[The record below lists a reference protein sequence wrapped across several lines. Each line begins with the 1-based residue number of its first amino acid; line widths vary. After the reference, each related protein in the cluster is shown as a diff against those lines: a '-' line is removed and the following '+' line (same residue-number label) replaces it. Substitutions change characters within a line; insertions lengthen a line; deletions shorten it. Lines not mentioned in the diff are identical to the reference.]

1 MISPT
6 LNLLSEETLKVTTFV
21 SQLSTTPIAESD
33 LTVSPTI
40 KSWVSKNTSKDGN
53 RFCASIFPEEFTES
67 NVPGI
72 SLPTRR
78 SETLNDTSPIPPKFS
93 VIPVTENSL

>member
-1 MISPT
+1 MGI
-6 LNLLSEETLKVTTFV
+6 VFV
-21 SQLSTTPIAESD
+21 P
-33 LTVSPTI
+33 VS
-40 KSWVSKNTSKDGN
+40 S
-53 RFCASIFPEEFTES
+53 EEFTES